1 MSKTFYSAYTCKNN
15 LGDLIINKMQIEEY
29 SKYGE
34 VYVDFTGMP
43 DNFKNI
49 LLNQNNPNIKDF
61 TATYGQ
67 SYRGKHF
74 IQVIKL
80 LKKEGFTHFTKSPGP
95 YAVLSLP
102 LKKLTIRLI
111 GALGYMTANHL
122 GLKVFAFGIDLDYT
136 SNQPKWLRLLN
147 VKYFSLYNSLGLRS
161 LKNYEECKNDL
172 NNTRYVPDMA
182 ILYNPQPYTNINR
195 RRIAL
200 SFRYVAETE
209 ILLKELKEILPIF
222 FSKGYAVDIIFQV
235 EEDRLFAKVLA
246 KSLKEYNLN
255 VLSQCIWYDNLDTYS
270 KYDYVFSNRLH
281 VLLLAAKYG
290 AIPLA
295 LISKDLKE
303 QKIQNIFNSISLGY
317 LVRHIGFTN
326 KEQWIELLSNKE
338 AIKHEVNNALEYQ
351 KQIQGEQEKI
361 KSVRE
366 YVKTIT
372 GFRSLHYDFAKE
384 NQGLGNSIIHGVSTV
399 INQYGTAIIIE
410 DDLVLAPNFLAFMNE
425 GLQRYK
431 DEQKIFSICGYS
443 NKVKVPKG
451 YAYDTYFCTR
461 SSSWGW
467 ATWADRWNSVNW
479 DLKDFGSY
487 RQKAKEFNRWGG
499 SDCWKMLHDWHNGKN
514 KSWAIRFCFAQFLQD
529 KLSLFP
535 IISKINNE
543 GFDGE
548 GTNCKRYSRFKFT
561 FDTTDHKTFSYPM
574 QIEVNKTL
582 YKSALSYHNIM
593 IRVWSRIMYIIYR

>member
-1 MSKTFYSAYTCKNN
+1 
-15 LGDLIINKMQIEEY
+15 MQIEEY

-222 FSKGYAVDIIFQV
+222 FRKGT
-235 EEDRLFAKVLA
+235 LWTL
-246 KSLKEYNLN
+246 
-255 VLSQCIWYDNLDTYS
+255 YS
-270 KYDYVFSNRLH
+270 KSKKTDYLP
-281 VLLLAAKYG
+281 KY
-290 AIPLA
+290 
-295 LISKDLKE
+295 
-303 QKIQNIFNSISLGY
+303 
-317 LVRHIGFTN
+317 
-326 KEQWIELLSNKE
+326 
-338 AIKHEVNNALEYQ
+338 
-351 KQIQGEQEKI
+351 
-361 KSVRE
+361 
-366 YVKTIT
+366 
-372 GFRSLHYDFAKE
+372 
-384 NQGLGNSIIHGVSTV
+384 
-399 INQYGTAIIIE
+399 
-410 DDLVLAPNFLAFMNE
+410 
-425 GLQRYK
+425 
-431 DEQKIFSICGYS
+431 
-443 NKVKVPKG
+443 
-451 YAYDTYFCTR
+451 
-461 SSSWGW
+461 
-467 ATWADRWNSVNW
+467 
-479 DLKDFGSY
+479 
-487 RQKAKEFNRWGG
+487 
-499 SDCWKMLHDWHNGKN
+499 
-514 KSWAIRFCFAQFLQD
+514 
-529 KLSLFP
+529 
-535 IISKINNE
+535 
-543 GFDGE
+543 
-548 GTNCKRYSRFKFT
+548 
-561 FDTTDHKTFSYPM
+561 
-574 QIEVNKTL
+574 
-582 YKSALSYHNIM
+582 
-593 IRVWSRIMYIIYR
+593 

>member
-295 LISKDLKE
+295 MISKDLKE

-351 KQIQGEQEKI
+351 KQICI
-361 KSVRE
+361 KS
-366 YVKTIT
+366 I
-372 GFRSLHYDFAKE
+372 
-384 NQGLGNSIIHGVSTV
+384 
-399 INQYGTAIIIE
+399 
-410 DDLVLAPNFLAFMNE
+410 
-425 GLQRYK
+425 
-431 DEQKIFSICGYS
+431 
-443 NKVKVPKG
+443 
-451 YAYDTYFCTR
+451 
-461 SSSWGW
+461 
-467 ATWADRWNSVNW
+467 
-479 DLKDFGSY
+479 
-487 RQKAKEFNRWGG
+487 KEFY
-499 SDCWKMLHDWHNGKN
+499 
-514 KSWAIRFCFAQFLQD
+514 QQ
-529 KLSLFP
+529 
-535 IISKINNE
+535 
-543 GFDGE
+543 
-548 GTNCKRYSRFKFT
+548 
-561 FDTTDHKTFSYPM
+561 
-574 QIEVNKTL
+574 V
-582 YKSALSYHNIM
+582 
-593 IRVWSRIMYIIYR
+593 